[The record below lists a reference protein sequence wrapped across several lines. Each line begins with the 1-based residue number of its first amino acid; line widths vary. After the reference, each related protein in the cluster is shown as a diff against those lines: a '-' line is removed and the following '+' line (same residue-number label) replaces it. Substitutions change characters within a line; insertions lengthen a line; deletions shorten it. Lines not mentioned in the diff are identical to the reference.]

1 MDNIQNL
8 QQEAQSRFK
17 EQGGIG
23 DPVKEIPNPSGSIFF
38 FIALTTILLIL
49 KIVLLPSENIE
60 DFGKENIVMKIIFIF
75 YILTLLFGNYLLNTS
90 TTTRMCNGTPQWG
103 STFIITFLPWILIF
117 GIINVILIIFP
128 GWLTPFSN
136 TFGFLVVTL
145 FGIKDLFNNKIIE
158 EKEKWGGVKD
168 DKIDKNIDVAK
179 ALQQIYGNESL
190 LINEI
195 PRIGD
200 TEDERVENFKK
211 FYETMLNLKI
221 FKTDKESDGAK
232 IELYKLLKIKDYV
245 AEYVWFIL
253 TGILVASI
261 TYNYI
266 VNIGCD
272 FSSQQMRDSY
282 QRFVNENLGERDRG
296 DTAGNLQN
304 VKDRITN

>member
-1 MDNIQNL
+1 MVH
-8 QQEAQSRFK
+8 R
-17 EQGGIG
+17 
-23 DPVKEIPNPSGSIFF
+23 
-38 FIALTTILLIL
+38 
-49 KIVLLPSENIE
+49 
-60 DFGKENIVMKIIFIF
+60 
-75 YILTLLFGNYLLNTS
+75 
-90 TTTRMCNGTPQWG
+90 
-103 STFIITFLPWILIF
+103 
-117 GIINVILIIFP
+117 
-128 GWLTPFSN
+128 
-136 TFGFLVVTL
+136 
-145 FGIKDLFNNKIIE
+145 IKDLFNNKIIE

-200 TEDERVENFKK
+200 TEDERVGNFKN
-211 FYETMLNLKI
+211 FYGTMQKLKI

-253 TGILVASI
+253 TGILVTSI